1 VHDDDQLLG
10 LICFDQEIYLM
21 VVAPVLENNRIRQ
34 SILYCIKNLSLS
46 QVDVHLE
53 YSSDLYLEI
62 EIERNF
68 SLDVMRL
75 PSDLNSSVFDY

>member
-10 LICFDQEIYLM
+10 LIRFYQDIYLM

-34 SILYCIKNLSLS
+34 YVLYCIKNLSLS

-53 YSSDLYLEI
+53 YSCDLNLEI
-62 EIERNF
+62 EIEGNLA
-68 SLDVMRL
+68 LDVMWF
-75 PSDLNSSVFDY
+75 PSDLDSSVFNY

>member
-1 VHDDDQLLG
+1 MHDDDQLLG